1 VREVFGNG
9 VFDYFLLLC
18 KRRMNSWKH
27 REKERE
33 REGGGFNSEISYH
46 HRFRLTMSRVWFQ
59 LGSNFQYH
67 MATKPDSSLCSACL
81 IISFAVGC
89 VWGSFHKKIK

>member
-1 VREVFGNG
+1 VGVVREVFGNG

-33 REGGGFNSEISYH
+33 REG
-46 HRFRLTMSRVWFQ
+46 
-59 LGSNFQYH
+59 
-67 MATKPDSSLCSACL
+67 
-81 IISFAVGC
+81 
-89 VWGSFHKKIK
+89 

>member
-1 VREVFGNG
+1 VGVVREVFGNG

-59 LGSNFQYH
+59 LGSNFQYDIIWQ
-67 MATKPDSSLCSACL
+67 PNLISA
-81 IISFAVGC
+81 FAQHV
-89 VWGSFHKKIK
+89 